1 MRLRRSLSTAVG
13 LAAASALALAGCA
26 SSSEPGSAGA
36 SPEATTGTDGGA
48 TDEFPVTIQHAF
60 GETVIESAPERV
72 ATWGWGSTE
81 AAVAAGVYP
90 VAVAEQV
97 WTVGE
102 DALLPWV
109 EQAYDEAGVEHPV
122 VLNDPEGGAT
132 VPYEEFVEVA
142 PDLIVAPY
150 SGLTQEQ
157 YDLLTEIAPVV
168 AYPET
173 PWQTEWDDIIT
184 ITADAL
190 GRSDAGEQVVADIEQ
205 YLADEAAAHPEFE
218 GVTFAAIVDSP
229 TEGLVYVYKSA
240 DPRAGFLEGLGL
252 ETAPAVDELAP
263 DDGAFFYTLSYEE
276 LDKLDS
282 DVVVAY
288 TYTEEQAAELPS
300 RPELQALPA
309 VADGK
314 VVQQVGQIAVS
325 AVSPPTA
332 LSVTWPEG
340 MPALVDSLAEVLA
353 E

>member
-1 MRLRRSLSTAVG
+1 MRLRRSLTTVVG
-13 LAAASALALAGCA
+13 LAAATALTLAGCA
-26 SSSEPGSAGA
+26 SSSEPGSADA
-36 SPEATTGTDGGA
+36 SPEETSGAAGGA
-48 TDEFPVTIQHAF
+48 TDEFPITIEHAF
-60 GETVIESAPERV
+60 GETVVEAEPERV

-109 EQAYDEAGVEHPV
+109 EEAYDEAGVEHPV
-122 VLNDPEGGAT
+122 ILSDPEGGAT

-157 YDLLTEIAPVV
+157 YDLLSEIAPVV
-168 AYPET
+168 AYPEA

-184 ITADAL
+184 ITADSL
-190 GRSDAGEQVVADIEQ
+190 GRSAAGEQVVADIEQ

-229 TEGLVYVYKSA
+229 SEGLVYVYDSV

-252 ETAPAVDELAP
+252 EIAPAVSELSP
-263 DDGAFFYTLSYEE
+263 GDGSFFYTLSYEE
-276 LDKLDS
+276 LDKLES
-282 DVVVAY
+282 DVIVSY
-288 TYTEEQAAELPS
+288 TYTEEQAAELPTK
-300 RPELQALPA
+300 PELQALPA

-314 VVQQVGQIAVS
+314 VVQQVGQVPVS

-332 LSVTWPEG
+332 LSVTWPDG
-340 MPALVDSLAEVLA
+340 MPALVDSLAEVLG
-353 E
+353 